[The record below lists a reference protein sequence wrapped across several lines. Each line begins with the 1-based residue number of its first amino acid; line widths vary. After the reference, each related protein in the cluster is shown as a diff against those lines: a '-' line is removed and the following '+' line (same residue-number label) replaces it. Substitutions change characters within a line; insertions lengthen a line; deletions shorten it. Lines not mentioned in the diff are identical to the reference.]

1 MDRAAL
7 STASNSKKPETFVLS
22 FLSIF
27 PTALYNSVRRVSA
40 RRDTSF
46 VNFRCSE
53 VDFENWIDVSV
64 LDSTKKGGYCLKGI
78 RTCDPCG
85 GTSSPN
91 VLSYTRCLKVWP
103 GEPGAPQTYKPCEL
117 YP

>member
-22 FLSIF
+22 FLSIL

-40 RRDTSF
+40 RRNTSF

-53 VDFENWIDVSV
+53 VEFENWIDVSV
-64 LDSTKKGGYCLKGI
+64 LDFTKKGGY
-78 RTCDPCG
+78 
-85 GTSSPN
+85 
-91 VLSYTRCLKVWP
+91 
-103 GEPGAPQTYKPCEL
+103 
-117 YP
+117 